1 MSRGPAG
8 TQTGNLER
16 YEIQGDFLLE
26 YTIDNGTAVDL
37 LKAKYPTATNIHK
50 NKSEGS
56 YVVIDMFDDE
66 VFRILSEMSAS
77 AATYWQLE
85 CRYQK
90 IP

>member
-37 LKAKYPTATNIHK
+37 LKAKYPTATNIHE